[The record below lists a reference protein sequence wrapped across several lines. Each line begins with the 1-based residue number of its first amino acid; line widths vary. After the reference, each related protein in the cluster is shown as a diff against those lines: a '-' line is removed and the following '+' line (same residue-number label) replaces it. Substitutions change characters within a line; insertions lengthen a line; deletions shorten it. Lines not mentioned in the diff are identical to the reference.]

1 MTAVS
6 KTPVERARNGM
17 QLALQRLQE
26 AGTASQAAVSM
37 GVSETT
43 ISRIK
48 NERMEETLLLL
59 AHLGL
64 KCVPSDF
71 KCVSRETY
79 DFLTATH
86 QRVMQRAPELI
97 WDAEE

>member
-1 MTAVS
+1 MNAVS
-6 KTPVERARNGM
+6 KTPAERARNGAL
-17 QLALQRLQE
+17 LALQRLQDP
-26 AGTASQAAVSM
+26 GTAAHVAVSM
-37 GVSETT
+37 GVSEATV
-43 ISRIK
+43 SRIK

-86 QRVMQRAPELI
+86 QRVMRVAPDLV
-97 WDAEE
+97 WDSED

>member
-1 MTAVS
+1 MT
-6 KTPVERARNGM
+6 PEERAKKG
-17 QLALQRLQE
+17 QTLALQKIAERTQVVL
-26 AGTASQAAVSM
+26 ATAM

-43 ISRIK
+43 ITRIK
-48 NERMEETLLLL
+48 NDHMEQTLLLL

-64 KCVPSDF
+64 KVVPSDF

-86 QRVMQRAPELI
+86 QRVMQVAPELV
-97 WDAEE
+97 WDAED